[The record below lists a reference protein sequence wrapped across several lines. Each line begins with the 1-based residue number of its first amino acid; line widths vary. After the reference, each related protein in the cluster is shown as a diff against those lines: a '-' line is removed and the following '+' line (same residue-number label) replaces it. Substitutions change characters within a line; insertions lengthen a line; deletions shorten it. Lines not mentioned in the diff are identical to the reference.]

1 MAYDLRARKLKNY
14 KEVANI
20 EFCKVGTRKR
30 SREEKL
36 YELEVIEKDRQ
47 NRRVK
52 VHYVGYESEYD
63 EWRDEKDVNILLSHA
78 IYPSLCRYG
87 LVTKKIVSACI
98 DHIIA
103 CAAVPRPW
111 TGCCHEI

>member
-1 MAYDLRARKLKNY
+1 MTYDLKARKVKNY

-20 EFCKVGTRKR
+20 EFCKVGMRKR
-30 SREEKL
+30 PREEKL

-63 EWRDEKDVNILLSHA
+63 EWRDEDVKI
-78 IYPSLCRYG
+78 IYPVQSK
-87 LVTKKIVSACI
+87 LVFCCLFVQATVHEKQKKN
-98 DHIIA
+98 
-103 CAAVPRPW
+103 W
-111 TGCCHEI
+111 FW